1 MMLFH
6 GRVFERGAHQI
17 LVADMGRRGPLVQL
31 TFEGVNEDPSCAPDG
46 RQVVHAA
53 TRSSGLSLRIVDM
66 VTGHERTLV
75 SGIEAILPAWSPPL
89 VIR

>member
-1 MMLFH
+1 
-6 GRVFERGAHQI
+6 
-17 LVADMGRRGPLVQL
+17 
-31 TFEGVNEDPSCAPDG
+31 
-46 RQVVHAA
+46 
-53 TRSSGLSLRIVDM
+53 VDM